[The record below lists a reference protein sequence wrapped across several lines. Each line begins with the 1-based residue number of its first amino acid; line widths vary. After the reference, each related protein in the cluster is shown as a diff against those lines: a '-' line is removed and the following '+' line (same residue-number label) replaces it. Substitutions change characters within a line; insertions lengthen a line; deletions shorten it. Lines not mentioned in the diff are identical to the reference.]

1 MSSAV
6 ANKSVHV
13 LEIPTSGAPLI
24 LPSAVVAEIINITE
38 LATAPQMPPWCVGI
52 AGWRQHGVPV
62 VSFEALTGQA
72 ATAPGSRGKLAIM
85 FPFPGQPQHQFFG
98 FISTAE
104 PQPHLLNPSAATGV
118 ESPVTS
124 PFIAAAVNING
135 TTGVIPNFDALRTIM
150 FPAVIQS

>member
-1 MSSAV
+1 MSSTV
-6 ANKSVHV
+6 AHKSVHV

-24 LPSAVVAEIINITE
+24 LPSAVVAEIINIGE
-38 LATAPQMPPWCVGI
+38 IATAPQMPSWCVGI

-62 VSFEALTGQA
+62 ASFEAITGQA

-85 FPFPGQPQHQFFG
+85 FPFPGQPLHQFFA

-104 PQPHLLNPSAATGV
+104 PQPHLLNSSDAMGL

-124 PFIAAAVNING
+124 PFIAAAVNVDG
-135 TTGVIPNFDALRTIM
+135 TIGVIPNFDTLRTIM
-150 FPAVIQS
+150 FPAVAQS

>member
-1 MSSAV
+1 M
-6 ANKSVHV
+6 HV

-24 LPSAVVAEIINITE
+24 LPSAVVAEIINISE
-38 LATAPQMPPWCVGI
+38 LVAAPQMPSWCVGI

-72 ATAPGSRGKLAIM
+72 ATPPGARGKLAIM

-104 PQPHLLNPSAATGV
+104 PQPHLLSSSNSMGV

-124 PFIAAAVNING
+124 PFIASAVNVNG
-135 TTGVIPNFDALRTIM
+135 TIGVVPNFDTLRTIM
-150 FPAVIQS
+150 FPAVVQ